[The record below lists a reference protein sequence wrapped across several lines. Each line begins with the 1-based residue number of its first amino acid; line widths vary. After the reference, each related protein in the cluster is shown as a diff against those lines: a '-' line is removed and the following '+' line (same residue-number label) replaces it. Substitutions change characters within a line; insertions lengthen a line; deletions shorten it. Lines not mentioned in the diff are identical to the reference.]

1 MKYASTIPAVPFP
14 VADSRFDQKFEMFKR
29 SLWDEAMQPYSR
41 RFYGEVVFH
50 DKPGYRKIDYALRNA
65 AWNLEWSFGL
75 GNSRSNHGLYAW
87 EGVPEKI
94 LPWVKVDGP
103 VRQSPK
109 RMSRMVKKAARL
121 LGADLVGITRV
132 HPHWV
137 YSHEFNTL
145 TREHYPLELP
155 EGCDHA
161 VVMAIAMDYEALR
174 SPFTA
179 VAGAAVGRGYSDMA
193 YVANLVACFIRGLGY
208 RAIPSGNDTAL
219 SIPLAMAA
227 GLGEASRM
235 GLLVTEKYG
244 PRVRLCKVF
253 TDLPLACD
261 RYRPFGVEAFCRI
274 CMKCADKCP
283 SRAIPHGEMTT
294 RGPSPSNQHGVR
306 KWYVNPEHCFRFW
319 ARNRMDCANC
329 IRVCVFNKPA
339 GMLHDLVRALIRRT
353 VLFNRLFLWGDDLLG
368 YDRPW
373 PAERFWNG
381 P

>member
-1 MKYASTIPAVPFP
+1 MKRASAMPDVPFP
-14 VADSRFDQKFEMFKR
+14 VADSRFDQKYEMFKR

-41 RFYGEVVFH
+41 RFYGEVVFRE
-50 DKPGYRKIDYALRNA
+50 KPGYRKVDYALRNA
-65 AWNLEWSFGL
+65 AWNLEWTYGL

-87 EGVPEKI
+87 EGVPEKMRR
-94 LPWVKVDGP
+94 WVETGGP
-103 VRQSPK
+103 VRESPEK
-109 RMSRMVKKAARL
+109 MTRMVKKAARL

-137 YSHEFNTL
+137 YSHEFNTV
-145 TREHYPLELP
+145 TREHTPLELP
-155 EGCDHA
+155 EGCDYA
-161 VVMAIAMDYEALR
+161 VVLGIAMDYAALR
-174 SPFTA
+174 SQFTA

-227 GLGEASRM
+227 GLGEAGRM

-253 TDLPLACD
+253 TDLPLDCD

-283 SRAIPHGEMTT
+283 SRAIPHGDMTT
-294 RGPSPSNQHGVR
+294 HGPSLSNQHAVR
-306 KWYVNPEHCFRFW
+306 KWYVNPERCYRFW
-319 ARNRMDCANC
+319 AHNRMDCANC

-339 GMLHDLVRALIRRT
+339 GVLHDLVRAFIRRT
-353 VLFNRLFLWGDDLLG
+353 TLFNRLFLWGDDLLS